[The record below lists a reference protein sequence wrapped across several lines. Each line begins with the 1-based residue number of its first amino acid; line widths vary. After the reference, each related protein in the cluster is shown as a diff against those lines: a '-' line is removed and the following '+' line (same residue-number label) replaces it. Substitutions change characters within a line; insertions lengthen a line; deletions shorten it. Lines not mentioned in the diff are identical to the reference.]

1 MLPSPPPYQT
11 AFGDDAA
18 FIDAFEKRTLPFSE
32 WCHAAHIRM
41 AWIYL
46 SRHGFDGALARARQG
61 IQAYNLA
68 NHIPDAP
75 LSGYHETI
83 TQAWLRVVGA
93 TIRGQDPCATSM
105 DFLDAQPH
113 LRVRTLLR
121 VFYSKARILSP
132 HAKSSFVPPD
142 LTALP

>member
-11 AFGDDAA
+11 AYADDSA
-18 FIDAFEKRTLPFSE
+18 FIDAFERRALPFPE

-46 SRHGFDGALARARQG
+46 TRHGFDGALDRARRG
-61 IQAYNLA
+61 IRAYNEA
-68 NHIPDAP
+68 NKVVDAP
-75 LSGYHETI
+75 LSGYHETL
-83 TQAWLRVVGA
+83 TQAWLRVVNA

-105 DFLDAQPH
+105 DFLEAQPH

-121 VFYSKARILSP
+121 VFYSKARMLSP
-132 HAKSSFVPPD
+132 EAKLTFLPPD
-142 LTALP
+142 LAALP

>member
-1 MLPSPPPYQT
+1 MLSSPPPYQT
-11 AFGDDAA
+11 AHADDAA
-18 FIDAFEKRTLPFSE
+18 FIAAFEDRTLPFSE
-32 WCHAAHIRM
+32 WCHPAHIRM

-46 SRHGFDGALARARQG
+46 TRHGFEGALARAREG
-61 IQAYNLA
+61 IKAYNAA
-68 NHIPDAP
+68 NRVVDAP

-83 TQAWLRVVGA
+83 TQAWLRVVQA

-105 DFLDAQPH
+105 EFLEAHPH

-121 VFYSKARILSP
+121 VFYSKARMLSP
-132 HAKSSFVPPD
+132 EAKGEFLSPD